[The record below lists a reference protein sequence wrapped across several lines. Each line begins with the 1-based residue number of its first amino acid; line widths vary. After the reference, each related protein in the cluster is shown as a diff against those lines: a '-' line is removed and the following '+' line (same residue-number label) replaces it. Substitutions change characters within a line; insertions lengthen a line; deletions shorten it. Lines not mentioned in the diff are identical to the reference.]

1 MSNNSVIFFTTHII
15 NKAIISE
22 FKKICK
28 TDGYDTVLCLDNSS
42 NSFTSESD
50 SPIQELEFY
59 GEKYKCFLL
68 DENIHKY
75 MNLPNYTCQKD
86 QSFKSIMWSNGD
98 YRFYYIRKY
107 FPNYDYYWQ
116 TEYDVFCN
124 AESYKDFLDEF
135 KDDNADLISQEKA
148 TNSKTTMETWYWNA
162 KDEWIYKDVKKYSSF
177 FPVVRLSSKA
187 IDFLYEKR
195 LEHGKIFSQLNDKT
209 DNRWIHCEMFVP
221 TELINNGFSHRYFEE
236 YLYYKPE
243 IDLNNDRVFEKQNGR
258 LYHPIKGNYIE
269 RLNVLK
275 QENKNLKKQIKELSH
290 FKINILGIKIKIK
303 RKIKNA

>member
-1 MSNNSVIFFTTHII
+1 
-15 NKAIISE
+15 
-22 FKKICK
+22 
-28 TDGYDTVLCLDNSS
+28 
-42 NSFTSESD
+42 
-50 SPIQELEFY
+50 
-59 GEKYKCFLL
+59 
-68 DENIHKY
+68 
-75 MNLPNYTCQKD
+75 MNLPNYTCKKD

-98 YRFYYIRKY
+98 YRFYYIRK
-107 FPNYDYYWQ
+107 
-116 TEYDVFCN
+116 
-124 AESYKDFLDEF
+124 
-135 KDDNADLISQEKA
+135 
-148 TNSKTTMETWYWNA
+148 
-162 KDEWIYKDVKKYSSF
+162 
-177 FPVVRLSSKA
+177 
-187 IDFLYEKR
+187 

-221 TELINNGFSHRYFEE
+221 TELINNSFSHRYFEE

-275 QENKNLKKQIKELSH
+275 QENKNLKKQIKELSY